1 MERCT
6 MALKLDHDR
15 VRLSLMRGEDE
26 LLRACLPPPSQ
37 FWPCKP
43 ARVLLES
50 LAIWMDV
57 RLRVVLS
64 AAEPAAGFSL
74 GLTDELGIGL
84 RTVHYEV
91 EATERRRRRPARLR
105 GVGDFRDVRQLCLLD
120 RLSGGG
126 R

>member
-1 MERCT
+1 
-6 MALKLDHDR
+6 MAFKPDHDQ

-37 FWPCKP
+37 FQSCKP
-43 ARVLLES
+43 ARALLES

-57 RLRVVLS
+57 RLRVVLF
-64 AAEPAAGFSL
+64 AADLAVGSSL
-74 GLTDELGIGL
+74 DLTDELGTGL
-84 RTVHYEV
+84 RTVYYEV
-91 EATERRRRRPARLR
+91 EPSERRRRRPARLR

-120 RLSGGG
+120 RLSRGG